1 MAVSWRLRLGILIL
15 AVLAAAGLAS
25 CAAEKEEPT
34 GPSAPRVASVEVT
47 PAVDTLESFGS
58 TQQFSATALD
68 AGGVRVSG
76 QSFTWVSSGTGVARV
91 DSAGLATAAGNGSAA
106 IVATTSGVS
115 GTAALTVAQRVS
127 TVEVSVEA
135 DTMTELGALHSCSA
149 VAKDAGGSPIAG
161 QTFTWSSS
169 DTLVAT
175 VSSQGRVTTVGEG
188 IVTITA
194 ALDGVSGSV
203 ELVVSQTPTTVE
215 IAPATIDVFAGDSL
229 QLVATVRDA
238 GGYPISGS
246 DIVWSIDDTSVATIS
261 DSGMLTGLTAGTA
274 TVSAGADTITGT
286 APVLVSPP
294 PIAIAVLQ
302 VPDTVL
308 TGDVLSVEVVFET
321 WNIPHDAGAI
331 VLTLRFNS
339 SQLLVDDASYRDIGF
354 VTGSIAADEVKLVLS
369 EPLGIGVAFTAVAV
383 RFTVLA
389 AAGTDVALDLEVD
402 QLISARTFQDITS
415 SVLTQDLT
423 FTVR

>member
-1 MAVSWRLRLGILIL
+1 
-15 AVLAAAGLAS
+15 
-25 CAAEKEEPT
+25 
-34 GPSAPRVASVEVT
+34 
-47 PAVDTLESFGS
+47 
-58 TQQFSATALD
+58 
-68 AGGVRVSG
+68 
-76 QSFTWVSSGTGVARV
+76 
-91 DSAGLATAAGNGSAA
+91 
-106 IVATTSGVS
+106 
-115 GTAALTVAQRVS
+115 
-127 TVEVSVEA
+127 
-135 DTMTELGALHSCSA
+135 
-149 VAKDAGGSPIAG
+149 
-161 QTFTWSSS
+161 
-169 DTLVAT
+169 
-175 VSSQGRVTTVGEG
+175 
-188 IVTITA
+188 
-194 ALDGVSGSV
+194 
-203 ELVVSQTPTTVE
+203 
-215 IAPATIDVFAGDSL
+215 
-229 QLVATVRDA
+229 
-238 GGYPISGS
+238 
-246 DIVWSIDDTSVATIS
+246 
-261 DSGMLTGLTAGTA
+261 
-274 TVSAGADTITGT
+274 VSAGADTITGT
-286 APVLVSPP
+286 APLLVSPP